1 MTIIADPE
9 FIYND
14 KLSYDDNFNIWRDL
28 NDREMKIDNEPYY
41 SLEEAQSIFRK
52 QWGYKATM
60 FRTFGNSR
68 LSA

>member
-28 NDREMKIDNEPYY
+28 NDREKKIDNEPY
-41 SLEEAQSIFRK
+41 
-52 QWGYKATM
+52 
-60 FRTFGNSR
+60 
-68 LSA
+68 

>member
-14 KLSYDDNFNIWRDL
+14 KLSYDDNFNIWRDM
-28 NDREMKIDNEPYY
+28 NDREKKIDGAPYLT
-41 SLEEAQSIFRK
+41 LEEATSIFRK

-60 FRTFGNSR
+60 FRTFNQSR